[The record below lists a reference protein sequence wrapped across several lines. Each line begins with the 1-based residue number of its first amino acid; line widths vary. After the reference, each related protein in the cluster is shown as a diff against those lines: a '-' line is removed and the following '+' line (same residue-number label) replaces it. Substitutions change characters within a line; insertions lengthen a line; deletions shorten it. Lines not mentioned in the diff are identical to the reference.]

1 METEEV
7 ESESKIVKPNE
18 LALKKKEKEEKDRL
32 FIEESLKW
40 VRQNLGQKFK
50 M

>member
-7 ESESKIVKPNE
+7 ESESKIVKENK
-18 LALKKKEKEEKDRL
+18 LTLKQKEKEEKERL

-40 VRQNLGQKFK
+40 VEQNLGLPDG